1 MLKCFELVILLNDH
15 IEKFRKCFSI
25 WKMIKE
31 YILIKVF
38 CIFILK
44 PLKKI
49 KNKQKTYFVQ

>member
-1 MLKCFELVILLNDH
+1 MLKCFEIVVLFNNQ
-15 IEKFRKCFSI
+15 IEKLRKCFSI

-44 PLKKI
+44 PLKK
-49 KNKQKTYFVQ
+49 KNKTKPT